1 LSFFITFEGADGCG
15 KTTQLNMVADFLNSI
30 NVKNIKTREPGETP
44 LGAKLR
50 EILLHYDGPVAD
62 ECEAFLYLADRAQH
76 VETFI
81 KPELEKGNVVL
92 CDRYVDSNIAYQG
105 YGRGISIDDLK
116 YLNNI
121 ATNSFKPDLTIVF
134 DVDSNVAQERVGAN
148 KDRLEQEGL
157 EFHKK
162 IRNGYLEMAKA
173 EPERIKVV
181 DANGSIEEVFEQTKK
196 IILELLNK

>member
-1 LSFFITFEGADGCG
+1 MEYYSR
-15 KTTQLNMVADFLNSI
+15 K
-30 NVKNIKTREPGETP
+30 
-44 LGAKLR
+44 
-50 EILLHYDGPVAD
+50 
-62 ECEAFLYLADRAQH
+62 H